1 MRNLFL
7 AGVLALALMPFSSAS
22 AFAAKVIAKIDVSSQ
37 TMVISQNGQVKHK
50 FRVST
55 GRAGYSTPRGTYSP
69 KWLSRY
75 HRSRKYN
82 NAWMHYAV
90 FFRGGYAIH
99 ATRDTKRLGRR
110 ASHGCV
116 RLAEGDAAKFYSLVQ
131 KMGKNN
137 IRIVVQ
143 N

>member
-1 MRNLFL
+1 MRNLL
-7 AGVLALALMPFSSAS
+7 LMGALALALMPFSSTFAL
-22 AFAAKVIAKIDVSSQ
+22 AAKLVAKIDISSQ
-37 TMVISQNGQVKHK
+37 TMVVSQNGVVKYK
-50 FRVST
+50 WPVST
-55 GRAGYSTPRGTYSP
+55 GRSGYSTPTGSYSA

-99 ATRDTKRLGRR
+99 ATRNTKRLGRR

-116 RLAEGDAAKFYSLVQ
+116 RLAPKHAAKFFSMV
-131 KMGKNN
+131 KRSGNSN
-137 IRIVVQ
+137 TRIVVKH
-143 N
+143 

>member
-1 MRNLFL
+1 MRNIFL

-37 TMVISQNGQVKHK
+37 TMVISQNGKVKHK
-50 FRVST
+50 WRVST
-55 GRAGYSTPRGTYSP
+55 GRSGYSTPRGTYSP

-116 RLAEGDAAKFYSLVQ
+116 RLAEKDAAKFYSMVE

>member
-7 AGVLALALMPFSSAS
+7 VGVLALALMPFSSAS
-22 AFAAKVIAKIDVSSQ
+22 AFAAKIIAKIDVSSQ
-37 TMVISQNGQVKHK
+37 TMVISQNGQVKHR

-99 ATRDTKRLGRR
+99 ATRDTKRLGSR